1 MANFFKTFA
10 RGILYVLV
18 LPLLVLA
25 LAVSVVISLIAFIF
39 IGGKAIILFFKGENI
54 FGDLPEDVEAKR
66 RLEKMKLGNIN
77 LDSESEESVSIQ
89 RETSIPS
96 SLKEDS
102 SVFVPLI
109 EPKENETVIFEH
121 IDNPIIREEEIEIE
135 EEPLKI
141 EAIEPP
147 VFDDHPK
154 EEIILQEPEEII
166 EEMPTET
173 KRPSF
178 LRDSRSKEDKVDS
191 DVGVDITYEEGR
203 GNRK

>member
-25 LAVSVVISLIAFIF
+25 LAVSVVVSLIAFIF
-39 IGGKAIILFFKGENI
+39 IGGKAIVLFFKGENI

-77 LDSESEESVSIQ
+77 LDSTTEESV
-89 RETSIPS
+89 IPS
-96 SLKEDS
+96 APIQDAAT
-102 SVFVPLI
+102 FVPLV

-121 IDNPIIREEEIEIE
+121 IDAPIVKEEEIEE
-135 EEPLKI
+135 ELPED
-141 EAIEPP
+141 IEPAA
-147 VFDDHPK
+147 F
-154 EEIILQEPEEII
+154 EERREIEINLQGPEEII

-178 LRDSRSKEDKVDS
+178 LRGVRPKENKVDN
-191 DVGVDITYEEGR
+191 DVGVDITYDEER
-203 GNRK
+203 RNRK